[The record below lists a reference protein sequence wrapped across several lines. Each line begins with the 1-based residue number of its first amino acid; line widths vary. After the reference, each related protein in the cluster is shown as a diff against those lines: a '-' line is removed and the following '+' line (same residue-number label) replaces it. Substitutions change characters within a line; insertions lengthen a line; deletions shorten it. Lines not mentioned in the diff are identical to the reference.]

1 MAFRV
6 GRLES
11 LPIPYFIYGMSVLQ
25 SNGCRRIFV
34 DGEICGW
41 LLIVVNLLA
50 MKSFFCYF
58 APNLVYYTI
67 KIMGKKQRRTRVRH
81 GLQGVTLCISTALVL
96 ILLGMIVFSVLTA
109 RNLSSYVKENLTVTM
124 MLGEDITD
132 PEAKLLCNDLKKR
145 QYISRITYISKEQA
159 LKEQTEAMGTDPSE
173 FLGMNPFVACI
184 ELQLK
189 AQYANSDSLKWISA
203 ALKGDKRVTDITYPQ
218 DLMDSVNNNLNKIN
232 LVLLVLAALLTCV
245 SFSLINNTVKLGM
258 YARRFTIHTMK
269 LVGASWGFIRR
280 PFLGNAIGIGLL
292 AAVLA
297 DAVLAAGVYA
307 LYTYEPGVLTV
318 ITWQVMA
325 ITGGTVFVFGLLI
338 TLFCAWVA
346 VNKFLRMKAGDL
358 YKI

>member
-1 MAFRV
+1 
-6 GRLES
+6 
-11 LPIPYFIYGMSVLQ
+11 
-25 SNGCRRIFV
+25 
-34 DGEICGW
+34 
-41 LLIVVNLLA
+41 
-50 MKSFFCYF
+50 
-58 APNLVYYTI
+58 
-67 KIMGKKQRRTRVRH
+67 MGKKRNNTRVRH
-81 GLQGVTLCISTALVL
+81 GLQGITLCISTALVL
-96 ILLGMIVFSVLTA
+96 ILLGMVVFSVLTA

-124 MLGEDITD
+124 ILGEDITD
-132 PEAKLLCNDLKKR
+132 PEARQMCNDLRKR
-145 QYISRITYISKEQA
+145 PYINNITYISKEQA

-173 FLGMNPFVACI
+173 FIGMNPFTASI

-189 AQYANSDSLKWISA
+189 AQYANSDSLKWIAKNLRSDS
-203 ALKGDKRVTDITYPQ
+203 KVTDITYPQ
-218 DLMDSVNNNLNKIN
+218 DLMDSVNRNLGKIN
-232 LVLLVLAALLTCV
+232 LVLLVLAVLLTCV

-269 LVGASWGFIRR
+269 LVGASWSFIRR
-280 PFLGNAIGIGLL
+280 PFLGSAIGTGLL

-297 DAVLAAGVYA
+297 DAVLAGGIYA

-338 TLFCAWVA
+338 TLLCSYVA

>member
-1 MAFRV
+1 
-6 GRLES
+6 
-11 LPIPYFIYGMSVLQ
+11 
-25 SNGCRRIFV
+25 
-34 DGEICGW
+34 
-41 LLIVVNLLA
+41 
-50 MKSFFCYF
+50 
-58 APNLVYYTI
+58 
-67 KIMGKKQRRTRVRH
+67 MGKKRNNTRVRH
-81 GLQGVTLCISTALVL
+81 GLQGITLCISTALVL
-96 ILLGMIVFSVLTA
+96 ILLGMVVFSVLTA

-124 MLGEDITD
+124 ILGEDITD
-132 PEAKLLCNDLKKR
+132 PEARQMCNDLRKR
-145 QYISRITYISKEQA
+145 PYINNITYISKEQA

-173 FLGMNPFVACI
+173 FIGMNPFTASI

-189 AQYANSDSLKWISA
+189 AQYANSDSLKWIVKNLRSDS
-203 ALKGDKRVTDITYPQ
+203 KVTDITYPQ
-218 DLMDSVNNNLNKIN
+218 DLMDSVNRNLGKIN
-232 LVLLVLAALLTCV
+232 LVLLVLAVLLTCV

-269 LVGASWGFIRR
+269 LVGASWSFIRR
-280 PFLGNAIGIGLL
+280 PFLGSAIGTGLL

-297 DAVLAAGVYA
+297 DAVLAGGIYA

-338 TLFCAWVA
+338 TLLCSYVA